1 MPIFKQEIREII
13 LPESGAKLQVYTKFS
28 YGMILEI
35 QNKEVGNDND
45 AKLEMAVLLINDW
58 DFEDENK
65 QKVEINLANLKSL
78 SSIDGMF
85 IITEMNKL
93 LAEKKNLTT

>member
-1 MPIFKQEIREII
+1 MPIFKQEEREII
-13 LPESGAKLQVYTKFS
+13 LPDSGAKLQVYTKFS

-45 AKLEMAVLLINDW
+45 AKLEMAVLLIKDW
-58 DFEDENK
+58 DFTNEKGE
-65 QKVEINLANLKSL
+65 KVEINLANLKSL
-78 SSIDGMF
+78 SSTDGNF

-93 LAEKKNLTT
+93 LVEKKNSAT